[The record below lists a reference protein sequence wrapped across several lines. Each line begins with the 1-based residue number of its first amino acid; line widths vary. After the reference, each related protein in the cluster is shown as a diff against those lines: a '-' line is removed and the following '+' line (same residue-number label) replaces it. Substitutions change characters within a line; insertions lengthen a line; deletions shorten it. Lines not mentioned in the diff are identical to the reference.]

1 MGLFSFLNRKN
12 ESGNAAI
19 SMLPV
24 INPVEQAEEEV
35 SSVMTTTEPESS
47 ENKPLTVSYATGWPI
62 DIIYGYLHKNYEE
75 QGFKDAMTNS
85 DLAFRDLNID
95 IIRNR
100 ILMVFREINLN
111 YDVTKN
117 DIEIRMET
125 CRTAGL
131 LSTVSDLEKTMSIV
145 SAHKEELKKLEDD
158 FRNDTNEASIPLKS
172 YECGFLRGVAT
183 IALSGTPK
191 NTTMPK
197 MTSTSPEERV
207 TA

>member
-75 QGFKDAMTNS
+75 KGVRRFHD
-85 DLAFRDLNID
+85 
-95 IIRNR
+95 
-100 ILMVFREINLN
+100 
-111 YDVTKN
+111 
-117 DIEIRMET
+117 
-125 CRTAGL
+125 
-131 LSTVSDLEKTMSIV
+131 
-145 SAHKEELKKLEDD
+145 KKRLD
-158 FRNDTNEASIPLKS
+158 FQR
-172 YECGFLRGVAT
+172 YEHEHHQEQDPDGV
-183 IALSGTPK
+183 P
-191 NTTMPK
+191 
-197 MTSTSPEERV
+197 
-207 TA
+207 